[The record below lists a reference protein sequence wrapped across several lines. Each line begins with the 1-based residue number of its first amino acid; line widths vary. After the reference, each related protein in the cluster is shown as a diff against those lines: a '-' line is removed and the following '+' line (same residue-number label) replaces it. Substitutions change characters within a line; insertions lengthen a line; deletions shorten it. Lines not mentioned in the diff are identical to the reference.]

1 MFAKLPIYFIYT
13 NTGHFNGEKKMQKR
27 PMARA
32 KAKQIS
38 RSEVFGR
45 QWVIGSLVGMAAL
58 WGAAE
63 VFADAHDPV
72 TISHGYTNFGE
83 LKYGPDEVLDYV
95 NPDAP
100 KGGEFSQWAQGTFDS
115 FNLYTRKGVP
125 AALTTIGYE
134 SILTGTAD
142 DPYGSYCY
150 LCTTIEYPESRDWVI
165 FNLRDDVMF
174 WDGTFMDAEDI
185 KFSFELPLEQ
195 GITEYR
201 AVYAEFI
208 DSVEVLDT
216 HRIRFNFSE
225 TAPRRDVVTWAG
237 GTSAWSKDWFEA
249 NEVRLDETADAPFMG
264 TGPYRLDSVDIGRQ
278 IIYRYD
284 PNWWGADLPINQ
296 GRNNFETIRV
306 EYFADSGA
314 AFEGFKGGLYTFR
327 NENSSLQ
334 WATGYDFPARENG
347 WVKVEELPDGAI
359 GTGQGFVF
367 NMNQEK
373 FQDPRVR
380 EAITYMVNFEWMNES
395 LFYGLYE
402 RPESFWDNSDLKAT
416 GVPSAEEVAIL
427 QPLVDE
433 GLLDASILTDEA
445 VIAPVSETIDR
456 PLDRSALR
464 AASALLDEADWIAG
478 DDGLRRKDGEVLS
491 VTFLERSPQF
501 DRIINPIVE
510 NLKRLGV
517 DAVLERVDTAQ
528 YIERRREGTFDIV
541 NASLGQD
548 YEPGQGLAQFF
559 GSAAADDS
567 SRNPMRLKNPAV
579 DRIIEVIVAAEGLEE
594 LTIATRALDRVLRAE
609 RFWIP
614 QWQKGVHTVAYYDV
628 FRFKEVPPLALSPI
642 DNWWYDAD
650 RAEELRA
657 AGAFQ

>member
-1 MFAKLPIYFIYT
+1 MRY
-13 NTGHFNGEKKMQKR
+13 R
-27 PMARA
+27 PQARA
-32 KAKQIS
+32 VAQ
-38 RSEVFGR
+38 RR
-45 QWVIGSLVGMAAL
+45 QHPSQVDRLWLTASLVVMAAI
-58 WGAAE
+58 GAGSQ
-63 VFADAHDPV
+63 VFADAHETV
-72 TISHGYTNFGE
+72 IESHGYANFGA
-83 LKYGPDEVLDYV
+83 LKYGPDDVLDYV

-100 KGGEFSQWAQGTFDS
+100 KGGEFAQWAQGTFDS

-134 SILTGTAD
+134 NLLTSTAD
-142 DPYGSYCY
+142 DPYGAYCY

-165 FNLRDDVMF
+165 FNLRDDVRF
-174 WDGTFMDAEDI
+174 WDGTLMDAEDI

-201 AVYAEFI
+201 AVYADFI
-208 DSVEVLDT
+208 TSVEVLDT

-225 TAPRRDVVTWAG
+225 TAPRRDVVTWVG
-237 GTSAWSKDWFEA
+237 GTSAWSKEWFEA

-264 TGPYRLDSVDIGRQ
+264 TGPYRLDTVDIGRQ

-284 PNWWGADLPINQ
+284 PDWWGADVPINQ
-296 GRNNFETIRV
+296 GRYNFETIRV
-306 EYFADSGA
+306 EYFADSSA
-314 AFEGFKGGLYTFR
+314 AFEGFKGGVYTFR

-334 WATGYDFPARENG
+334 WATGYDFPAVQNG
-347 WVKVEELPDGAI
+347 WVNVEELPDGAI

-367 NMNQEK
+367 NMSKDK

-380 EAITYMVNFEWMNES
+380 EAISYMVNFEWMNET

-402 RPESFWDNSDLKAT
+402 RPQSFWDNSDLKAT
-416 GVPSAEEVAIL
+416 GVPGAQEIALL

-433 GLLDASILTDEA
+433 GLLDAAILTEEA
-445 VIAPVSETIDR
+445 VVAPVSSTADR
-456 PLDRSALR
+456 PLDRAALR
-464 AASALLDEADWIAG
+464 AASALLEEAGWIAG

-528 YIERRREGTFDIV
+528 YIERRRSGTFDII
-541 NASLGQD
+541 NASLGQG
-548 YEPGQGLAQFF
+548 YEPGQQLSQFF
-559 GSAAADDS
+559 GSGAADDS

-579 DRIIEVIVAAEGLEE
+579 DRLIEVIVAAETLDE
-594 LTIATRALDRVLRAE
+594 LTTATRALDRVLRAE
-609 RFWIP
+609 LFWIP
-614 QWQKGVHTVAYYDV
+614 QWQKGVHTVAYYDI
-628 FRFKEVPPLALSPI
+628 FDFKEVPPLSLSPI
-642 DNWWYDAD
+642 DNWWYDAA
-650 RAEELRA
+650 RASELRD